1 MNLNKK
7 VDPDK
12 NFIKSLKLH
21 ISLYLNSIENLKTAQ
36 LTAVQSIRWQSMLDD
51 AGEPLDEAV
60 CKTVLFFFSF
70 IIYIFFFF
78 ELFFVRLF
86 LVMTATLAFLL
97 AH

>member
-21 ISLYLNSIENLKTAQ
+21 ISLYFNSIENQFKTAQ
-36 LTAVQSIRWQSMLDD
+36 LTAVQSIRRQSMLDD
-51 AGEPLDEAV
+51 AGVPLDEAV
-60 CKTVLFFFSF
+60 CKTVFFSF
-70 IIYIFFFF
+70 IIFLFFFF